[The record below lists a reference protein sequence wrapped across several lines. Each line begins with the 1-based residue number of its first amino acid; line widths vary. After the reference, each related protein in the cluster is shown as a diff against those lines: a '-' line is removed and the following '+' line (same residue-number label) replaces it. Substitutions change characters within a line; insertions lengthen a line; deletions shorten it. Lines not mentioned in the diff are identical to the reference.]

1 MLRARMT
8 VGNNHKGYMIKDI
21 SIHVKYCINP
31 ENFSYLLLQ
40 QLLQLLKRHVSLIV
54 KNFAPFTYWTE

>member
-8 VGNNHKGYMIKDI
+8 VGNNLKGYMIKDI
-21 SIHVKYCINP
+21 RIHVKYCINP
-31 ENFSYLLLQ
+31 ENISYLLLQ
-40 QLLQLLKRHVSLIV
+40 QLLQLLKKHVSLIV

>member
-8 VGNNHKGYMIKDI
+8 VGNTHKGYIIKDI
-21 SIHVKYCINP
+21 GIHVKYCINP
-31 ENFSYLLLQ
+31 ENISYLLLQ

-54 KNFAPFTYWTE
+54 RNFAPFTY

>member
-8 VGNNHKGYMIKDI
+8 VENDHKGDMIKDI
-21 SIHVKYCINP
+21 RIHVKYCINP
-31 ENFSYLLLQ
+31 KNISYLLLQ

-54 KNFAPFTYWTE
+54 KNFAPFNY